1 MLYTFSSLL
10 FKKLKF
16 CLKLILKHLFD
27 SYYMNSKYLLRCAS
41 FRSMYDRDFATI
53 NF

>member
-1 MLYTFSSLL
+1 MLKRLL
-10 FKKLKF
+10 
-16 CLKLILKHLFD
+16 D

-41 FRSMYDRDFATI
+41 FRSIYDRDFATI